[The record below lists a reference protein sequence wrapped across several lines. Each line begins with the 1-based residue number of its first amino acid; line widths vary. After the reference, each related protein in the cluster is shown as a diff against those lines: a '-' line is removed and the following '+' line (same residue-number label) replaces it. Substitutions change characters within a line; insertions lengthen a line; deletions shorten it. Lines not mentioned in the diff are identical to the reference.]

1 VGKKTAERLI
11 IEMRDKVEDLV
22 DVTQVSAETGVAPAG
37 VGRSSLNEAVE
48 ALRALGYKPA
58 DAEKMI
64 RQVESTGG
72 QEMNAAG
79 LIKKALQA
87 SVTR

>member
-1 VGKKTAERLI
+1 
-11 IEMRDKVEDLV
+11 
-22 DVTQVSAETGVAPAG
+22 
-37 VGRSSLNEAVE
+37 VE

-64 RQVESTGG
+64 RQVENNVG
-72 QEMNAAG
+72 QDMNAAV

-87 SVTR
+87 SVTG